1 VNPFEGSGPEFL
13 VFYAFFGAAVL
24 ALAYAFRPDR
34 RAGDLPAPPIDPTDP
49 YEIAF
54 LRAGSNEALRVATLS
69 LVDRGLLEVTDA
81 VDTKHEPELQAQRDA
96 RDKVRRPIEVAVLDH
111 FGDRKPADSVFGTTK
126 IDSAIDRY
134 RERLES
140 LGLLPTE
147 AERQSRLLTKRIAW
161 GALWLVAGAR
171 IFQALGNERSNVLFL
186 IVFAAA
192 LSWAVSRV
200 VDRPRTGAGDRAL
213 AQLRALFAG
222 LRAGVDRLSP
232 GGATNEVALV
242 AGVYGVGTLPD
253 ERFPFV
259 RKLYKR
265 ATVARSSGTACG
277 SGCGGGG
284 GGDGGDG
291 GDGCGGGC
299 GGCGL

>member
-1 VNPFEGSGPEFL
+1 MNPFEGSGPEFL

-24 ALAYAFRPDR
+24 ALAHAFRPDR
-34 RAGDLPAPPIDPTDP
+34 RASETASPIDATDP
-49 YEIAF
+49 YAIAF

-81 VDTKHEPELQAQRDA
+81 ADKKQEPELMAQRDA
-96 RDKVRRPIEVAVLDH
+96 RDKVRRPIEVAILEH
-111 FGDRKPADSVFGTTK
+111 FSGRLSADTVFGTTK
-126 IDSAIDRY
+126 TDSAIDQY

-140 LGLLPTE
+140 QGLLPTE
-147 AERQSRLLTKRIAW
+147 ADRQGRLMTKRIAW

-171 IFQALGNERSNVLFL
+171 IFQALSNERSNVLFL
-186 IVFAAA
+186 IA
-192 LSWAVSRV
+192 LAVAFSWAVSRV

-213 AQLRALFAG
+213 AELRALFAS

-232 GGATNEVALV
+232 GGATNEMALV

-259 RKLYKR
+259 RKLYRR
-265 ATVARSSGTACG
+265 ATTARSSGSACG

-284 GGDGGDG
+284 GGDGG

>member
-13 VFYAFFGAAVL
+13 FFYAAFGIAVL
-24 ALAYAFRPDR
+24 VLAHAFRPDR
-34 RAGDLPAPPIDPTDP
+34 RASETASPIDPTDA
-49 YEIAF
+49 YAIAF

-81 VDTKHEPELQAQRDA
+81 AQRDS
-96 RDKVRRPIEVAVLDH
+96 RDKVRRPIEMAILEH
-111 FGDRKPADSVFGTTK
+111 FSGRLPADTVFGTTK
-126 IDSAIDRY
+126 TDRAIDQY

-140 LGLLPTE
+140 QGLLPTDADRE
-147 AERQSRLLTKRIAW
+147 GRLMTKRIAW
-161 GALWLVAGAR
+161 GALWLVGGVR
-171 IFQALGNERSNVLFL
+171 IFQALGNQQSNVFFL
-186 IVFAAA
+186 IALAAVF
-192 LSWAVSRV
+192 SWAVSRV

-213 AQLRALFAG
+213 AELKALFAG

-232 GGATNEVALV
+232 GGATNEMALV
-242 AGVYGVGTLPD
+242 AAVFGLGTLPD
-253 ERFPFV
+253 ARFPFV
-259 RKLYKR
+259 RKLYRR
-265 ATVARSSGTACG
+265 ATAARSSGAACG

-291 GDGCGGGC
+291 CGGGC

>member
-1 VNPFEGSGPEFL
+1 MNPFEGTGPQFL
-13 VFYAFFGAAVL
+13 VFYAAFGLAVV

-34 RAGDLPAPPIDPTDP
+34 HASETASPIDPTDA
-49 YEIAF
+49 YAIAF
-54 LRAGSNEALRVATLS
+54 LRAGSNEAVRVATLS

-81 VDTKHEPELQAQRDA
+81 ADKKHEPELLAQRDA
-96 RDKVRRPIEVAVLDH
+96 RDKVRRPIEMAILEH
-111 FGDRKPADSVFGTTK
+111 FSGRLAADTVFGTTK
-126 IDSAIDRY
+126 TDTAIDQY

-140 LGLLPTE
+140 QGLLPTE
-147 AERQSRLLTKRIAW
+147 ADRQGRLTTKRIAW

-171 IFQALGNERSNVLFL
+171 LLQAAANQQSNVFFL
-186 IVFAAA
+186 IALAAIF
-192 LSWAVSRV
+192 SWTVLRV

-213 AQLRALFAG
+213 AELKALFAG

-232 GGATNEVALV
+232 GGATNEMALV
-242 AGVYGVGTLPD
+242 AAVYGLGTLPD

-259 RKLYKR
+259 RKLYRR
-265 ATVARSSGTACG
+265 ATAARSSGAACG

-291 GDGCGGGC
+291 CGGGC